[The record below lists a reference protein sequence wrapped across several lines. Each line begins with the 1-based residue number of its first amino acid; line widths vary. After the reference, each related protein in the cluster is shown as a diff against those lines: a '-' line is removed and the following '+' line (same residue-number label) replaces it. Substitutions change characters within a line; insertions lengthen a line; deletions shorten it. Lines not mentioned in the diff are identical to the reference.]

1 MQQRLLQQPRGGRL
15 GQAGFLRQARAD
27 HRAHALGRQFED
39 LHVHRPGRLG
49 EPEHGVQAGTTR
61 IELALAG
68 GQLQAQVGEGTVELV
83 QPRDEPARQ
92 QAAGYAE
99 DERGLGGL
107 PAQLGTDATQSLERI
122 AAGVTQANAGIGE
135 FTPRPSLPNRA
146 TPRSSSSNRTC
157 RLTAPWVTCSSS
169 AARLMLCNRAA
180 ASKARRA
187 FREGRSR
194 LMAIREFS

>member
-39 LHVHRPGRLG
+39 LHVRRPGRLG

-135 FTPRPSLPNRA
+135 FY
-146 TPRSSSSNRTC
+146 
-157 RLTAPWVTCSSS
+157 
-169 AARLMLCNRAA
+169 A
-180 ASKARRA
+180 ASILAEQGHPEIVLEQPHLPAHGAMCNVQFLGRQA
-187 FREGRSR
+187 DAVQPGSGFESAQGIQGREVAAHGYS
-194 LMAIREFS
+194 

>member
-39 LHVHRPGRLG
+39 LHVRRPGRLG

-68 GQLQAQVGEGTVELV
+68 GQLQAQVGEGTVEPV

-135 FTPRPSLPNRA
+135 FY
-146 TPRSSSSNRTC
+146 
-157 RLTAPWVTCSSS
+157 
-169 AARLMLCNRAA
+169 A
-180 ASKARRA
+180 ASILA
-187 FREGRSR
+187 E
-194 LMAIREFS
+194 